1 MFVLSDNSA
10 IFIKNWGFG
19 NTLTPQNST
28 AIEIKEDEN
37 EPLGDFDGPGA
48 VAPRLAEG
56 GLRVVGVVAGLA
68 RHRLH
73 LLQGKI
79 YYYLKGK
86 TDG

>member
-1 MFVLSDNSA
+1 M
-10 IFIKNWGFG
+10 
-19 NTLTPQNST
+19 
-28 AIEIKEDEN
+28 
-37 EPLGDFDGPGA
+37 
-48 VAPRLAEG
+48 APRLAEG

-86 TDG
+86 TDVVVGPISNS